1 MLAAAL
7 AVLACVCEVRAQ
19 PAPARIV
26 SLDLCTDQLLVE
38 LVDRSRIAAVTHLL
52 GDVSVSAIPEKA
64 RGLRI
69 THGGAEDVLR
79 YDPDLVLAG
88 PYGVS
93 ATVSLL
99 RRLGRN
105 VVVVPQPPDLDGVR
119 ASVRVVAAAIGEQ
132 PKGEALIA
140 EFDRRLSR
148 LAPPAGPPPTAVI
161 YQIGGTVSGPGSL
174 ANAALAAA
182 GFRNMSAD
190 YRLTRGGQVPLE
202 IAGRPAAGS
211 VGAGQQYRGVPHGTG
226 RQPAPSR
233 HPPAAPARRLPRA
246 ALAPVVVRHPARRR
260 CDRAAGRGAG
270 RHRGAPAM
278 TPISGRPDV
287 KPMHLLVALGLAAA
301 VAFALSLSV
310 GPSGIGIDATGEA
323 RVLIFNEIRLPRAVL
338 GALVGGALGLSGAAL
353 QGYLRNPLAEPSLVG
368 VSGGAALGAVLAI
381 HLGLSQAFALALP
394 LGGLAGAAIAM
405 LAVVALA
412 GAHGGPVTLILAGLA
427 VSSIA
432 TALVSLALNLS
443 QNPFAA
449 VEMVF
454 WMMGSLADRSLTQL
468 WISAPLVLVGIA
480 LLLTVGRAL
489 DALTLGEDAAG
500 NLGIDLGRTRLAVI
514 AGTALSVGAA
524 TAVTGIIG
532 FVGLIVP
539 HMLRPLAGHRPGLL
553 LPASALGGAT
563 MLLAADVALRLVQPW
578 IELRIGVLTALI
590 GAPFFV
596 WLVLRTRAELAP

>member
-1 MLAAAL
+1 
-7 AVLACVCEVRAQ
+7 
-19 PAPARIV
+19 
-26 SLDLCTDQLLVE
+26 
-38 LVDRSRIAAVTHLL
+38 
-52 GDVSVSAIPEKA
+52 
-64 RGLRI
+64 
-69 THGGAEDVLR
+69 
-79 YDPDLVLAG
+79 
-88 PYGVS
+88 
-93 ATVSLL
+93 
-99 RRLGRN
+99 
-105 VVVVPQPPDLDGVR
+105 
-119 ASVRVVAAAIGEQ
+119 
-132 PKGEALIA
+132 
-140 EFDRRLSR
+140 
-148 LAPPAGPPPTAVI
+148 
-161 YQIGGTVSGPGSL
+161 
-174 ANAALAAA
+174 
-182 GFRNMSAD
+182 
-190 YRLTRGGQVPLE
+190 
-202 IAGRPAAGS
+202 
-211 VGAGQQYRGVPHGTG
+211 
-226 RQPAPSR
+226 
-233 HPPAAPARRLPRA
+233 
-246 ALAPVVVRHPARRR
+246 
-260 CDRAAGRGAG
+260 
-270 RHRGAPAM
+270 M
-278 TPISGRPDV
+278 TPASGRPDV
-287 KPMHLLVALGLAAA
+287 KPMHLLAALGLAAA

-310 GPSGIGIDATGEA
+310 GPSGLGIDATGEA
-323 RVLIFNEIRLPRAVL
+323 RALIFNEIRLPRAVL

-394 LGGLAGAAIAM
+394 LGGLAGAAVAM

-468 WISAPLVLVGIA
+468 WISAPLIVAGIA

-500 NLGIDLGRTRLAVI
+500 SLGIDLGRTRLAVI

-539 HMLRPLAGHRPGLL
+539 HMLRPLARHRPGLL

-563 MLLAADVALRLVQPW
+563 MLLAADVALRLAQPW